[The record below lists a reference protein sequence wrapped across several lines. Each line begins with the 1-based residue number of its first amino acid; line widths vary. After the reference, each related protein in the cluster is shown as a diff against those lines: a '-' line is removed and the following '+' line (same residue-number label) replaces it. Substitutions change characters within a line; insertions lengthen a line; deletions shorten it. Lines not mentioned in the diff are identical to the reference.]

1 MNLANRLTMLRVVLA
16 AAVFAALMAQG
27 PRWHAAALA
36 MFLAAIVTDWL
47 DGYYARKMNSV
58 SPFGKI
64 ADPIADKILVL
75 GTLLALMRHRALEI
89 PPWAVFVML
98 MRELT
103 IGGFRMLAA
112 AQGKSV
118 AAERSGKVKTV
129 VQCVA
134 VLLMVGIVVLRDRRL
149 AAPWMIE
156 SAAPLTMLCAA
167 LALSSLWSYY
177 RQYRQMLE
185 KSWS

>member
-16 AAVFAALMAQG
+16 AAVFGALMAPG
-27 PRWHAAALA
+27 PSWHGAALV

-47 DGYYARKMNSV
+47 DGYYARRTNTV

-75 GTLLALMRHRALEI
+75 GTLLALIRHKELDI
-89 PPWAVFVML
+89 PMWAVFLIL
-98 MRELT
+98 MRELL
-103 IGGFRMLAA
+103 IGGMRMLAA
-112 AQGKSV
+112 AQGKSI
-118 AAERSGKVKTV
+118 AAERTGKIKTV
-129 VQCVA
+129 VQCIA
-134 VLLMVGIVVLRDRRL
+134 VLLMVAVVVLRDRGL
-149 AAPWMIE
+149 AAPWLIK

-177 RQYRQMLE
+177 RQYRQLLE

>member
-16 AAVFAALMAQG
+16 AGVFAALMDDG
-27 PRWHAAALA
+27 PFWHAAALA
-36 MFLAAIVTDWL
+36 MFVAAIVTDWL
-47 DGYYARKMNSV
+47 DGYLARRLNAV

-75 GTLLALMRHRALEI
+75 GTLLALIRHKELQI
-89 PPWAVFVML
+89 PVWAVFLML
-98 MRELT
+98 MRELV
-103 IGGFRMLAA
+103 IGGMRMLAA
-112 AQGKSV
+112 AQGKSI
-118 AAERSGKVKTV
+118 AAERSGKIKTV

-134 VLLMVGIVVLRDRRL
+134 VLLMLGIVVLRDRGWS
-149 AAPWMIE
+149 APWMID

>member
-1 MNLANRLTMLRVVLA
+1 MNFANRLTMLRVVLA
-16 AAVFAALMAQG
+16 AAVFAALMARG
-27 PRWHAAALA
+27 ANWHAAALA

-47 DGYYARKMNSV
+47 DGYYARKMNLV

-75 GTLLALMRHRALEI
+75 GTLLALIRHRSLEI
-89 PPWAVFVML
+89 PMWAVFLIL
-98 MRELT
+98 MREML
-103 IGGFRMLAA
+103 IGGMRMLAA

-118 AAERSGKVKTV
+118 AAERTGKIKTV
-129 VQCVA
+129 VQCIA
-134 VLLMVGIVVLRDRRL
+134 VLLMVGIVVLRDHGL
-149 AAPWMIE
+149 APDWMIS